1 MRTAVTWMGILVLAV
16 VAAGCGGRAPQQPAQ
31 PAPTAGAP
39 TAAAPTA
46 GGTITIV
53 MKDNLYEPATVEI
66 KAGAEYEFVV
76 PNQGATVH
84 NLVIQGVPGG
94 DITSDVAVNA
104 GQESRFKV
112 KIDQPGTYKM
122 QCTYHTEMVGD
133 LKVVQ

>member
-1 MRTAVTWMGILVLAV
+1 MRTALLWVAV
-16 VAAGCGGRAPQQPAQ
+16 VVIAAVAAGCGGRAPQQPAQ

-39 TAAAPTA
+39 MA
-46 GGTITIV
+46 GGAITIV
-53 MKDNLYEPATVEI
+53 MKDNVYEPTTVEI
-66 KAGAEYEFVV
+66 KAGVEYEFVV

-84 NLVIQGVPGG
+84 NLVIQGTPGG

-112 KIDQPGTYKM
+112 KIDRPGTYKM

>member
-1 MRTAVTWMGILVLAV
+1 MRTALAWAAV
-16 VAAGCGGRAPQQPAQ
+16 VVIAAVAAGCGGRAPQQPAQ
-31 PAPTAGAP
+31 PAPTAGTP
-39 TAAAPTA
+39 VA

-84 NLVIQGVPGG
+84 NLVIQGAPGG

-112 KIDQPGTYKM
+112 KIDRPGTYKM

-133 LKVVQ
+133 LKVVP

>member
-1 MRTAVTWMGILVLAV
+1 VAVAV
-16 VAAGCGGRAPQQPAQ
+16 AAAVAAGCAGRAPQQPAQ
-31 PAPTAGAP
+31 PVPTAGAPTAGAP
-39 TAAAPTA
+39 TA
-46 GGTITIV
+46 GGVITIV
-53 MKDNLYEPATVEI
+53 MKDNVYEPATVEI

-94 DITSDVAVNA
+94 DITSDIAVNA

-112 KIDQPGTYKM
+112 KIDRPGTYKM